1 MRLFERKQQVVFRE
15 YRGANMRD
23 LIQQNARLDELNVIL
38 TKLN

>member
-1 MRLFERKQQVVFRE
+1 MRLFERKQQAVTHEHRV
-15 YRGANMRD
+15 ANMRN